1 MLRSE
6 IANLTK
12 ARYRITCRAF
22 FRSEGSRKMS
32 FHRLIRIDKL
42 RCLRAAMFAGI
53 LFCLHQHHIQLLQS
67 QSSSTDLRPL
77 LPQVQEIIP
86 EAVSLSQ
93 PIVSPV
99 DSPEHSLS
107 ELQTRPVQATI
118 IDEQG
123 EILGTVMQTSPV
135 ADRILGF
142 SGPTN
147 VLLVFDPQ
155 QQLRAVRILF
165 SRDTK
170 EHAEQVRSDEAFLTS
185 MVGRTTEQLCDLHD
199 VDAVSGATL
208 TSLAILESIQLRMQ
222 QNESTFETPLR
233 SRSLKFPDPPRLAD
247 VQILYPNAATIEP
260 VAESDILWDV
270 FNADQKQVGRLLRT
284 SPAGHNVVG
293 YQGPTDSLIAVDER
307 DQVTGIAIGVS
318 FDNEPYVGYVQE
330 DEYFRS
336 YFNEH
341 TLQSLAEL
349 QVEMVEGVSG
359 ATMTSQAVA
368 RSLQLTAVARLAE
381 LKQTSPRPDTPK
393 TDRSDGSVKSVGST
407 GTWLRNLSTI
417 VMTGCGL
424 VLGLTRLRGRRWLR
438 LSFQGLMI
446 VWLGLI
452 NGDLVSQAFLLGA
465 AQSGVPWRNAL
476 GLTLLTAAAL
486 VVPLLTGR
494 NVYCSH
500 ICPHGAVQQ
509 LVRRRL
515 SWQLRLS
522 PAPVRWVKM
531 IPLVLIALV
540 IATGIWS
547 LTFTAVDLEPFHA
560 WLLGIAGVASISIAV
575 VGLIASTVSP
585 MAYCR
590 LGCPTGALL
599 DYLSGSGTTRGM
611 WNRQDLAAAVLLGLA
626 AISLWL

>member
-1 MLRSE
+1 
-6 IANLTK
+6 
-12 ARYRITCRAF
+12 
-22 FRSEGSRKMS
+22 MS

-53 LFCLHQHHIQLLQS
+53 LFCLHQHHVQFLQS
-67 QSSSTDLRPL
+67 RSPTTDLSPL
-77 LPQVQEIIP
+77 LPQVQEILP
-86 EAVSLSQ
+86 EAASLSQ
-93 PIVSPV
+93 SIASLAAFSERQSLEQRSP
-99 DSPEHSLS
+99 
-107 ELQTRPVQATI
+107 PVQASI
-118 IDEQG
+118 LDQQG
-123 EILGTVMQTSPV
+123 ESLGTVMQTSPV

-147 VLLVFDPQ
+147 VLLIFDPQ
-155 QQLRAVRILF
+155 LRLRAVRILG

-170 EHAEQVRSDEAFLTS
+170 EHVEQVQSDEGFLSSLAGRTAEQLR
-185 MVGRTTEQLCDLHD
+185 DLHD

-208 TSLAILESIQLRMQ
+208 TSLAILESIRLRMQ
-222 QNESTFETPLR
+222 QNGTTSETPHR
-233 SRSLKFPDPPRLAD
+233 NRSLKFPDPPRLAD
-247 VQILYPNAATIEP
+247 VQILYPDAATVEP
-260 VAESDILWDV
+260 VAESESLWEV
-270 FNADQKQVGRLLRT
+270 FNDKQGLLGRLLRT
-284 SPAGHNVVG
+284 SPAGDNVVG
-293 YQGPTDSLIAVDER
+293 YQGPTDSLISVDEH

-318 FDNEPYVGYVQE
+318 FDNEPYVGYVRE

-336 YFNEH
+336 YFNEQ
-341 TLQSLAEL
+341 TLSSLTKL
-349 QVEMVEGVSG
+349 QADTVEGVSG

-368 RSLQLTAVARLAE
+368 RSLQASAEARLAE
-381 LKQTSPRPDTPK
+381 LKRTSTRPNMPK
-393 TDRSDGSVKSVGST
+393 TDSSDGSFRSVRWN
-407 GTWLRNLSTI
+407 GTWVRNLSTM

-438 LSFQGLMI
+438 LSFQVLMI

-465 AQSGVPWRNAL
+465 AQSGLPWRNAL
-476 GLTLLTAAAL
+476 GLTLLTTAAL

-515 SWQLRLS
+515 PWQLRLS
-522 PAPVRWVKM
+522 PALVRWLKT
-531 IPLVLIALV
+531 IPPILIVLV

-547 LTFTAVDLEPFHA
+547 LTFSAVDLEPFHA
-560 WLLGIAGVASISIAV
+560 WLIGVAGVASITIAV

-590 LGCPTGALL
+590 MGCPTGALL
-599 DYLSGSGTTRGM
+599 DYLSGSGSTRGART
-611 WNRQDLAAAVLLGLA
+611 RQDLAAAVLLGLA
-626 AISLWL
+626 AISLWV